1 MGGPLGR
8 GTPTY
13 RSVALAEERDADT
26 AEALLPPPTG
36 SNNAEAGPSNQ
47 QASRLLPK
55 KPPKNF
61 PHRQGTVQSV

>member
-13 RSVALAEERDADT
+13 RSVAEERDADT